1 MKEDTNSSPAS
12 ENAPKGN
19 GDGLAGAF
27 DELVQSRLGGKTA
40 CGRQPESER
49 SQDESGRCPE
59 AGDWALLLGHEA
71 SPTET
76 AKVNALLAHAAGCD
90 LCAERLRA
98 LSGDVS
104 PEETAALAGL
114 KYWSPEEQRK
124 LAAELAGTPVQSTS
138 RRIQPISGRPPRMV
152 LWTGA
157 ALAASLLIAVGLFSW
172 WRMANNPETLLAESY
187 THDRL
192 FDMRIPGAGFA
203 QVTPK
208 MHLRGGAGGNGTGG
222 NGSAGHESAKL
233 LDARARI
240 EQQLVAAPEDE
251 HWLHL
256 EARSDIL
263 EEKFDQAIDI
273 LDRLVAA
280 GPVSE
285 SLLMDDAS
293 AYFERGE
300 ATGSENDRAT
310 ALDMLR
316 RADELAPGDP
326 VVLFNEAVAME
337 DRGQLMNAVETLNRY
352 LRFERDPRWLAE
364 GRRRLEALE
373 QKLNQLKTNSSGP
386 QAN

>member
-1 MKEDTNSSPAS
+1 
-12 ENAPKGN
+12 
-19 GDGLAGAF
+19 
-27 DELVQSRLGGKTA
+27 
-40 CGRQPESER
+40 
-49 SQDESGRCPE
+49 
-59 AGDWALLLGHEA
+59 
-71 SPTET
+71 
-76 AKVNALLAHAAGCD
+76 
-90 LCAERLRA
+90 
-98 LSGDVS
+98 
-104 PEETAALAGL
+104 
-114 KYWSPEEQRK
+114 
-124 LAAELAGTPVQSTS
+124 
-138 RRIQPISGRPPRMV
+138 
-152 LWTGA
+152 
-157 ALAASLLIAVGLFSW
+157 LLIAVGLFSW
-172 WRMANNPETLLAESY
+172 WRMANNPENLLAESY

-251 HWLHL
+251 HWLQL